1 LNISANVLSSSA
13 FAIVPASTVQESTT
27 ERTIKMGAHPDSN
40 LHPVATGPAK
50 AIVDAHQAEQPL
62 KLYSGWL

>member
-1 LNISANVLSSSA
+1 
-13 FAIVPASTVQESTT
+13 
-27 ERTIKMGAHPDSN
+27 MGSHPDAD

-50 AIVDAHQAEQPL
+50 AIVDAHSKEEGL

>member
-1 LNISANVLSSSA
+1 
-13 FAIVPASTVQESTT
+13 
-27 ERTIKMGAHPDSN
+27 MGAHPDSD

-50 AIVDAHQAEQPL
+50 SIVDAHQEEQPL